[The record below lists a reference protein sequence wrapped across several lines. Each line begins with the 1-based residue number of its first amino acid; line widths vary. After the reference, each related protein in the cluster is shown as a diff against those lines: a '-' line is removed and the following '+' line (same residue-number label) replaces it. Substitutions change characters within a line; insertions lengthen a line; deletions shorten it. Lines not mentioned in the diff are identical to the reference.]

1 MPFYEYI
8 CPECK
13 NEETIQMTL
22 AEYDDLQAVAH
33 VLETSGVF
41 CANEDPKEHFPDR
54 PAMRRKFSPPGIQIN

>member
-1 MPFYEYI
+1 MPIYEFI
-8 CPECK
+8 CPVCK

-22 AEYDDLQAVAH
+22 AEYEELQAVAKKKGD
-33 VLETSGVF
+33 SGVY